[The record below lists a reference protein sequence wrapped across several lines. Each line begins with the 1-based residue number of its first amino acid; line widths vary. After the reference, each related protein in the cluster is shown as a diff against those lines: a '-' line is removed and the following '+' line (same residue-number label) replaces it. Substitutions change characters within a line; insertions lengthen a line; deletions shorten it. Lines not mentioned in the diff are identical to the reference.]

1 MREESRY
8 EAALAGDEIVI
19 VSACSSAFFE
29 YYLDLIESLDEVG
42 LGERMTLGVIDLGM
56 TPDQRLILASR
67 GVRRIDASWPIDP
80 PPAFASLDY
89 FGFVAKPYL
98 RELFP
103 GYQLYLWLDADMWVQ
118 DASFFEH
125 LCDNALAGR
134 FAVAS
139 EADRDYR
146 APTLQLRAW
155 MLNNY
160 RRGYGLVEAL
170 RLSFTPIVNNS
181 LAAAHVDAP
190 HWAVWQRDYEQIVH
204 RAQRLVA
211 MDQLALQR
219 ALFSNDLP
227 VALLPA
233 TDDWVC
239 SRALP
244 AWDRAS
250 QLFVTPGRT
259 WSGKL
264 PRVISVMHL
273 TTPTRGKPFA
283 VRDTRGGKGLR
294 YLHRPGG
301 HVARL
306 VEGGIA
312 VHSQPATMAGP
323 PRADGVDRPAAQA
336 DFGKVRETGFR

>member
-1 MREESRY
+1 MREENRVL
-8 EAALAGDEIVI
+8 AALPGDDVVI

-29 YYLDLIESLDEVG
+29 YYLDLIESLDDVG
-42 LGERMTLGVIDLGM
+42 LGERMTLGVVDLGM

-67 GVRRIDASWPIDP
+67 GVKRIDATWPIDP

-125 LCDNALAGR
+125 LCENARAGR

-146 APTLQLRAW
+146 APTLKLRAW

-160 RRGYGLVEAL
+160 RRGYGLGEAL
-170 RLSFTPIVNNS
+170 RLSFAPIVNNS
-181 LAAAHVDAP
+181 LAAASVDAP
-190 HWAVWQRDYEQIVH
+190 HWAIWQRDYEQIVS

-244 AWDRAS
+244 AWDRAT
-250 QLFVTPGRT
+250 QLFVTPGST
-259 WSGKL
+259 WSEKL

-273 TTPTRGKPFA
+273 TTPTRGKPFM

-306 VEGGIA
+306 VEGGVTA
-312 VHSQPATMAGP
+312 RTQPTRTAGP
-323 PRADGVDRPAAQA
+323 PTESGQDLSPARAGITQI
-336 DFGKVRETGFR
+336 RETGIR

>member
-1 MREESRY
+1 MTAMPDQNRPATGGTPERV
-8 EAALAGDEIVI
+8 VI

-29 YYLDLIESLDEVG
+29 YYLDLIESLDDVG
-42 LGERMTLGVIDLGM
+42 LGQRATLGLVDLGL
-56 TPDQRLILASR
+56 TEEQRRLLAHR
-67 GVRRIDASWPIDP
+67 GVRIVAATWPIEP
-80 PPAFASLDY
+80 PSKFASLDY

-98 RELFP
+98 RELMP
-103 GYQLYLWLDADMWVQ
+103 GYELYLWLDADMWVQ
-118 DASFFEH
+118 DDAFFHH
-125 LCDNALAGR
+125 LCAGARAGR

-146 APTLQLRAW
+146 APTLKLRTW

-160 RRGYGLVEAL
+160 RRGYGLTQAL
-170 RLSFTPIVNNS
+170 RLSFAPIVNNS

-190 HWAVWQRDYEQIVH
+190 HWAIWQRNYEQLVD

-211 MDQLALQR
+211 MDQLSLQC

-227 VALLPA
+227 VDLLPA

-244 AWDRAS
+244 AWDRAA
-250 QLFVTPGRT
+250 QLFVTPGRA
-259 WSGKL
+259 WSGE
-264 PRVISVMHL
+264 PHRVISVMHL

-283 VRDTRGGKGLR
+283 IRDTRGNVGQR

-301 HVARL
+301 HVARR
-306 VEGGIA
+306 VESGGQTI
-312 VHSQPATMAGP
+312 
-323 PRADGVDRPAAQA
+323 REAARHTTPVQRSP
-336 DFGKVRETGFR
+336 G